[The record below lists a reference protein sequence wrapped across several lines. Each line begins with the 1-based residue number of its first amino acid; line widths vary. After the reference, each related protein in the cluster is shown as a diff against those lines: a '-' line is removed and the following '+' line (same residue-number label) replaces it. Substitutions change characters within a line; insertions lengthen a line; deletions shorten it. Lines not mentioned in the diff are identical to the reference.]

1 MKGTPHHITTVIPDN
16 VDSKFRYIL
25 ICAERAKQLQNGAR
39 ARVETRSKKP
49 TYVGMQEVT
58 QKLINFEVVTDEAA

>member
-1 MKGTPHHITTVIPDN
+1 MKVAPHITPVIPDD

-39 ARVETRSKKP
+39 ARLDTRTKKP
-49 TYVGMQEVT
+49 TYIAMQEVT
-58 QKLINFEVVTDEAA
+58 GKLIHFEVVTEPEAA

>member
-1 MKGTPHHITTVIPDN
+1 MKSTGSVISEIPDN

-39 ARVETRSKKP
+39 ARLETRSKKS
-49 TYVGMQEVT
+49 TSVAMQEVAD
-58 QKLINFEVVTDEAA
+58 KLINFEILKEEKP

>member
-1 MKGTPHHITTVIPDN
+1 MKISTHITTVIPDN

-39 ARVETRSKKP
+39 SRIETRSKKP
-49 TYVGMQEVT
+49 TYIGMQEVA
-58 QKLINFEVVTDEAA
+58 QKLINFEVVTEEPV